1 MNSILS
7 YCINNNLLKLIGQY
21 NLFFRRR
28 LVSMKIMKD
37 NKNKVL
43 LDLLLFGYFYKDMK
57 NKSILEIRSI
67 LEDEMAYRI
76 LNEN

>member
-21 NLFFRRR
+21 N